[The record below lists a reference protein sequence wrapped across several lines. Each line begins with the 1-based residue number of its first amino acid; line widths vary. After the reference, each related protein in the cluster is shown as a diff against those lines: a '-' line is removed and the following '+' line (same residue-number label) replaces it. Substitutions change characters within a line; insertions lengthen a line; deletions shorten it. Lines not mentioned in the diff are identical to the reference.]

1 MEVVIARVSGLH
13 HVQLAAPAG
22 SEPEMRKFF
31 GGVLG
36 LTEADKPT
44 DLAARGGVWFRGP
57 GFELHVGIEKD
68 FVPAKKAHPG
78 LLVDDLEGLAA
89 RITEAGYEIRRDD
102 PLLVP
107 GGGEFARFYATDP
120 VGNRLEFLQRVR

>member
-1 MEVVIARVSGLH
+1 MPGISGLH

-22 SEPEMRKFF
+22 SEPLMRKFF
-31 GGVLG
+31 ADVLG
-36 LTEADKPT
+36 LRETDKPA
-44 DLAARGGVWFRGP
+44 DLAARGGAWFRGP
-57 GFELHVGIEKD
+57 GFELHVGIDKD

-78 LLVDDLEGLAA
+78 LLVDDLAALAA
-89 RITEAGYEIRRDD
+89 RLTEAGYEINHDD

-107 GGGEFARFYATDP
+107 DGGEYARFYATDP

>member
-1 MEVVIARVSGLH
+1 MARVSGLH
-13 HVQLAAPAG
+13 HVQLAAPVG
-22 SEPEMRKFF
+22 SEPKMREFF
-31 GGVLG
+31 AGVLG
-36 LTEADKPT
+36 LTETDKPA
-44 DLAARGGVWFRGP
+44 DLAVRGGAWFRGP

-89 RITEAGYEIRRDD
+89 RITGAGYEIRRDD

>member
-1 MEVVIARVSGLH
+1 MAFVSGLH
-13 HVQLAAPAG
+13 HVQLAAPVG
-22 SEPEMRKFF
+22 SEPKMREFF

-36 LTEADKPT
+36 LTETDKPA
-44 DLAARGGVWFRGP
+44 DLAARGGAWFRGP

-89 RITEAGYEIRRDD
+89 RITGAGYEIQRDD

-120 VGNRLEFLQRVR
+120 VGNRLEFLQRAR